1 MKNPYL
7 ENKFFENYFQ
17 SDVVELSLGDWNK
30 AFRKDI
36 MRLLSVKDILIFDD
50 LNRVGDLENL
60 HLSID
65 KELFDYS
72 MDKGVNPLTIKFY
85 DTDDYFKNLL

>member
-30 AFRKDI
+30 DK
-36 MRLLSVKDILIFDD
+36 
-50 LNRVGDLENL
+50 LE
-60 HLSID
+60 
-65 KELFDYS
+65 K
-72 MDKGVNPLTIKFY
+72 T
-85 DTDDYFKNLL
+85 